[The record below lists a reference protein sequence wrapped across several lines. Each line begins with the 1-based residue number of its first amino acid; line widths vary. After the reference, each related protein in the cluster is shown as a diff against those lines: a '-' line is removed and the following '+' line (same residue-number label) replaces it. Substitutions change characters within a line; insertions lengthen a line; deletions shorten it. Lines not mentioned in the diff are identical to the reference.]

1 MLAIVSEDSEA
12 LWNESVSFSCLQ
24 CNVRG
29 KKNLQWLLPSFF
41 LLSWCAMWNA
51 VQQCTQYYQT
61 MYSLFTVNQAEI
73 TQGVTKP
80 YLGRKI
86 PKIRM
91 TPQKSHDIAFW
102 SPRPPAS
109 WMPSCRGT
117 RWTQLYHCRLRRT
130 CWSSPGEIYDGDVA
144 VKKPEVHPQLDFLQ
158 ASSWLLQAR
167 QCWCSRFRQC
177 RTQGTPFI
185 DKWEP
190 WQSKYCLPISCDR
203 SVL

>member
-1 MLAIVSEDSEA
+1 MIFAPVITAQSQHMAEKGPRVKTA
-12 LWNESVSFSCLQ
+12 LCPP
-24 CNVRG
+24 
-29 KKNLQWLLPSFF
+29 PSAWRKMVI
-41 LLSWCAMWNA
+41 SA
-51 VQQCTQYYQT
+51 
-61 MYSLFTVNQAEI
+61 LFTVNQLPW
-73 TQGVTKP
+73 GWSNLNWCGK
-80 YLGRKI
+80 YLKSALHQKWP
-86 PKIRM
+86 PK
-91 TPQKSHDIAFW
+91 KSHDIAFW

-109 WMPSCRGT
+109 WRPSCRGT

-185 DKWEP
+185 DKWKP
-190 WQSKYCLPISCDR
+190 WQSKYCLPISWQISFIVFNLC
-203 SVL
+203 LLFLLIFFYFLAF

>member
-86 PKIRM
+86 PKIRPAPKM
-91 TPQKSHDIAFW
+91 TPQNKPWYSILITSSSCILEAIMQRNSVNSIVPLPSSSNLLIKSW
-102 SPRPPAS
+102 RNL
-109 WMPSCRGT
+109 WRWCCR
-117 RWTQLYHCRLRRT
+117 
-130 CWSSPGEIYDGDVA
+130 
-144 VKKPEVHPQLDFLQ
+144 
-158 ASSWLLQAR
+158 
-167 QCWCSRFRQC
+167 
-177 RTQGTPFI
+177 
-185 DKWEP
+185 
-190 WQSKYCLPISCDR
+190 
-203 SVL
+203 